1 MSWMRNSGR
10 WTPIRESELHHA
22 AARTIAI
29 GVSVWTCDST
39 IVATWRAR

>member
-1 MSWMRNSGR
+1 MRD
-10 WTPIRESELHHA
+10 SEFDHA

-29 GVSVWTCDST
+29 GVSVCTCDST

>member
-1 MSWMRNSGR
+1 L
-10 WTPIRESELHHA
+10 TPIRDSEFAHA

-39 IVATWRAR
+39 IVATCRAR

>member
-1 MSWMRNSGR
+1 MRD
-10 WTPIRESELHHA
+10 SEFAHA

-29 GVSVWTCDST
+29 GVSAWTCDSA